1 MELHSSDVVMYVKSQ
16 RTILRVTPPDAVNE
30 VMAGM
35 EAHGYYTFGAI
46 PGSYGGHV
54 TGGGTALFDGG
65 RFGNKPVFDE
75 ELPEDEAE
83 ALDLVARKVQES
95 GRRLH
100 VVDVGRESALRR
112 LIEDRLHHLKR
123 FPVLL
128 RPDGRRLEG
137 PEDFTEARIAAF
149 LKDAV

>member
-1 MELHSSDVVMYVKSQ
+1 MYVRSRK
-16 RTILRVTPPDAVNE
+16 TILLVTPPNAVNE
-30 VMAGM
+30 AMAGM
-35 EAHGYYTFGAI
+35 EAHGYYTFGVI
-46 PGSYGGHV
+46 GGTYGGHA
-54 TGGGTALFDGG
+54 TGGGTSLFDGG

-83 ALDLVARKVQES
+83 AVDLVARKVREG

-100 VVDVGRESALRR
+100 VVDVGKESALRR
-112 LIEDRLHHLKR
+112 LIEDHRHHLKR

-137 PEDFTEARIAAF
+137 PEEFTEAKLAAF
-149 LKDAV
+149 LKDTA